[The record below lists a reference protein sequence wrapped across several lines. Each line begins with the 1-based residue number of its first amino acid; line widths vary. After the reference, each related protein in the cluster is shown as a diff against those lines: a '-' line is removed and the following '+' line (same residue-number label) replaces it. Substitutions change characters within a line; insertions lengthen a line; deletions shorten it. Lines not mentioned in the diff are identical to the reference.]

1 MSRTITG
8 RGLLAVFAALAV
20 SLAAAGC
27 TRDSAT
33 ASFSLGPVKRM
44 NEVEG
49 MAGTFTWPYYTAITA
64 RGRNVVAAWL
74 NRNGPRDR
82 DVLVRASRDAGDTWS
97 AEQVLNDGEFAR
109 TVSVVPKLAPLPGD
123 GDLLIAWH
131 ARRNVAGQKYVLV
144 RRSSDFGGTWT
155 PIQPVNSVTQ
165 SFLPSVAVSDAGGVV
180 VAFSDERNV
189 QRDIVAN
196 RSLDAGVTWLES
208 DVRVDRLPRAD
219 SDSPMVAVGQ
229 DGWAYVVWEERPAR
243 GAPPDTRPKIAFSAS
258 RDMGATW
265 GPTVTVSPEDLPATP
280 IWPAIVESNG
290 RLTAAW
296 TGGVSSDT
304 TKSWLWVSSSTDRG
318 KTWSEPAVAYEG
330 SLQTLFQL
338 VASGPHVYLVWHA
351 GDSDRPS
358 GIYFNASDDGGA
370 TWRQPWSN
378 PLRVDDGDADAQ
390 GARHP
395 RLAVHD
401 GKQVAIT
408 WQENE
413 TKVLLKVSDDDGRT
427 WPKKAIEVAKAEQ
440 QKTVRYPQV
449 ALSDAGAFVLWESW
463 TDMTGKRKS
472 FADVDKP
479 TPRDVFVRGVK
490 RR

>member
-8 RGLLAVFAALAV
+8 RGLLVAAAALALSV
-20 SLAAAGC
+20 SGAGC
-27 TRDSAT
+27 TRDSA
-33 ASFSLGPVKRM
+33 SGFSLGPVQRM

-82 DVLVRASRDAGDTWS
+82 DVLVRVSRDAAATWGP
-97 AEQVLNDGEFAR
+97 EQVLNDGEFAR
-109 TVSVVPKLAPLPGD
+109 TVSVVPKLAPLPGE

-155 PIQPVNSVTQ
+155 PVKPINSVTQ
-165 SFLPSVAVSDAGGVV
+165 SFLPSVAVSDAGAVV

-196 RSLDAGVTWLES
+196 RSLDAGLTWLEN

-219 SDSPMVAVGQ
+219 SDAPMVTVGQ

-243 GAPPDTRPKIAFSAS
+243 NAPTGTKARIAFAAS
-258 RDMGATW
+258 EDTGATW
-265 GPTVTVSPEDLPATP
+265 GPTVMVSPEDLSATP

-318 KTWSEPAVAYEG
+318 QTWSEPVVAYEG
-330 SLQTLFQL
+330 SVQTLFQL

-351 GDSDRPS
+351 GDAGRPS

-370 TWRQPWSN
+370 TWRQPWSS
-378 PLRVDDGDADAQ
+378 PLRVDDGDAEGD
-390 GARHP
+390 GALHP
-395 RLAVHD
+395 RIAVHD
-401 GKQVAIT
+401 GTHLAIT
-408 WQENE
+408 WQENQA
-413 TKVLLKVSDDDGRT
+413 KVRLKVSDDGGRT
-427 WPKKAIEVAKAEQ
+427 WPKRAIEVAKAEQ
-440 QKTVRYPQV
+440 KKTVRYPQV
-449 ALSDAGAFVLWESW
+449 ALSEAGAFVLWESW
-463 TDMTGKRKS
+463 TDMTGQRKS